1 MSDDFSKVI
10 SIHSG
15 KPLQVIGN
23 EFRDETQEQAIAR
36 ALRVLDQMRER
47 VAAGELD
54 AFFAVCIYPDDLTTV
69 CRSNIRPCTYL
80 RMGGAL
86 AFAMARLTD
95 PDSDI

>member
-1 MSDDFSKVI
+1 MSDDLSKVI

-15 KPLQVIGN
+15 KPLQVVGD
-23 EFRDETQEQAIAR
+23 EFRDKTLEEAIAR
-36 ALRVLDQMRER
+36 ALRVLDNMRAR

-54 AFFAVCIYPDDLTTV
+54 SFMAVCIYPDDLTTV
-69 CRSNIRPCTYL
+69 FRSNIRPCTYL